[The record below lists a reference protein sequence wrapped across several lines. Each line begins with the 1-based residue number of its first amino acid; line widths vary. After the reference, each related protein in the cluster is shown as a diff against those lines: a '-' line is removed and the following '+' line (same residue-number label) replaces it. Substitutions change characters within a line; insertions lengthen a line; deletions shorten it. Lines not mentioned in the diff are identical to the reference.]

1 MTTRPHPADSFGA
14 AVMASNAATSDFYK
28 SLTDCGIDPHAPAGP
43 DADDL
48 ADMGYVNCHEC
59 DLLTDEFTDC
69 PMGKLCADCHAGCRQ
84 GCEIG

>member
-1 MTTRPHPADSFGA
+1 MTTEPATTDILDAEIVADLHRESEFYRSF
-14 AVMASNAATSDFYK
+14 
-28 SLTDCGIDPHAPAGP
+28 TDRGIDPHAPAGP

-59 DLLTDEFTDC
+59 DLLADEFTDC